1 MRTGFGTRGS
11 EFGKKSGRTLVPGL
25 AALALLTCFAAWLL
39 ATSTNFTEPF
49 ASGHGWTYVQ
59 TTCGGTCTNGDASGD
74 GNPSPSVFANVSG
87 RNKNM
92 AGYFKKALNWESLG
106 VPAADTV
113 ETVDGQ
119 WDDKAVPTAIACT
132 SSTLAGME
140 ILDSSD
146 SAACTASTLEPNLN
160 VSGDTAA
167 WTNHNPT
174 GAISVISGC
183 TASSTTITLR
193 FHLEPAAGN
202 NGSAACELRGDNFK
216 LTVVSSPPAAG
227 APKRV
232 YVSRLAGP
240 AGLDP
245 RKQAFAATI
254 APQDRRI
261 SRLIEL
267 QEEKGIGG
275 NHAQR

>member
-1 MRTGFGTRGS
+1 MKDRKGKWGT
-11 EFGKKSGRTLVPGL
+11 KV
-25 AALALLTCFAAWLL
+25 ALCVSVSLWLFAAWLL
-39 ATSTNFTEPF
+39 AASTNFNDPF
-49 ASGHGWTYVQ
+49 VSGHGWTYVQ
-59 TTCGGTCTNGDASGD
+59 TTCGGTCTNGDVSGD
-74 GNPSPSVFANVSG
+74 GNPSPSVFASVAG

-92 AGYFKKALNWESLG
+92 AGYFKRTFTWENLG
-106 VPAADTV
+106 VPVGDTV

-140 ILDSSD
+140 IFDSSD
-146 SAACTASTLEPNLN
+146 SAACTNSTLEPNLN

-174 GAISVISGC
+174 GAVSVSSGC
-183 TASSTTITLR
+183 RASSTTLTLR

-232 YVSRLAGP
+232 YVSGLAGP
-240 AGLDP
+240 GGRRAGKP
-245 RKQAFAATI
+245 PAAR
-254 APQDRRI
+254 AVALRSGEI
-261 SRLIEL
+261 SRL
-267 QEEKGIGG
+267 
-275 NHAQR
+275 NAF

>member
-1 MRTGFGTRGS
+1 MKANKTRS
-11 EFGKKSGRTLVPGL
+11 RIKI
-25 AALALLTCFAAWLL
+25 ALCASVSLWLFAAWLL

-59 TTCGGTCTNGDASGD
+59 TTCGGTCTNGDVSGD
-74 GNPSPSVFANVSG
+74 GNPSPSVFAKITG

-92 AGYFKKALNWESLG
+92 AGYFKRTFTWENLG
-106 VPAADTV
+106 VPAGETV
-113 ETVDGQ
+113 QTVDGQ
-119 WDDKAVPTAIACT
+119 WDDKAVQTAVACT
-132 SSTLAGME
+132 PTSLAGME
-140 ILDSSD
+140 IFDSSD
-146 SAACTASTLEPNLN
+146 SAACTDSTLEPNLN

-174 GAISVISGC
+174 GAVSVSSGC
-183 TASSTTITLR
+183 AAASTTLTMRL
-193 FHLEPAAGN
+193 HLEPGSGN

-216 LTVVSSPPAAG
+216 LTIVSAPPAAG

-240 AGLDP
+240 AGPDP
-245 RKQAFAATI
+245 NQRAFTGAAVPPGREI
-254 APQDRRI
+254 CRRTGFWK
-261 SRLIEL
+261 ETA
-267 QEEKGIGG
+267 IGG

>member
-1 MRTGFGTRGS
+1 MKPKRT
-11 EFGKKSGRTLVPGL
+11 KSRIKI
-25 AALALLTCFAAWLL
+25 ALCASMSLWLFAAWLL
-39 ATSTNFTEPF
+39 AASTNFTEPF

-59 TTCGGTCTNGDASGD
+59 TSCNGTCTNGDVSGD
-74 GNPSPSVFANVSG
+74 GNPSPSIYASVAG

-92 AGYFKKALNWESLG
+92 AGYFKKTLTWENLG
-106 VPAADTV
+106 VPAGDTV
-113 ETVDGQ
+113 ETADGQ
-119 WDDKAVPTAIACT
+119 WDDKAVPTAVACN
-132 SSTLAGME
+132 SNTLAGVE
-140 ILDSSD
+140 ILDSAD
-146 SAACTASTLEPNLN
+146 SAACTDVTLEPNLN
-160 VSGDTAA
+160 VSGDTAG

-174 GAISVISGC
+174 GAVSVSSGC

-240 AGLDP
+240 AGLDGD
-245 RKQAFAATI
+245 AH
-254 APQDRRI
+254 APALTNASPCQRV
-261 SRLIEL
+261 SGLIGFQKEI
-267 QEEKGIGG
+267 GIGG

>member
-1 MRTGFGTRGS
+1 MKDRRD
-11 EFGKKSGRTLVPGL
+11 KSRIKV
-25 AALALLTCFAAWLL
+25 ALCASVSLWLFAAWLL
-39 ATSTNFTEPF
+39 AASTNFTEPF

-74 GNPSPSVFANVSG
+74 GNPSPSVFAKVTG

-92 AGYFKKALNWESLG
+92 AGYFKRTFTWENLG
-106 VPAADTV
+106 VPAGDTV

-119 WDDKAVPTAIACT
+119 WDDKAVQTAVACT
-132 SSTLAGME
+132 SNTLAGME

-146 SAACTASTLEPNLN
+146 SGTCTASTLEPNLD

-174 GAISVISGC
+174 GAVSVSSGC

-232 YVSRLAGP
+232 YVSSMAGP
-240 AGLDP
+240 AGRDSG
-245 RKQAFAATI
+245 KQPAAR
-254 APQDRRI
+254 AVALRGGER
-261 SRLIEL
+261 SEL
-267 QEEKGIGG
+267 KGF
-275 NHAQR
+275 